1 MARSTEGDTGRLRRD
16 GYGGLFAELKGSGGS
31 RRLRWIVGRAKESKA
46 EAAMSQ
52 IKKSKGMALFG
63 FSLKRSGTHTSRTM
77 MLEELNKLLAYVDRP
92 EADKSDYLQ
101 AVVVEN
107 CLGKRSGKTRSL
119 TYHHLLDLY
128 SLDPSKLLFRALLYF
143 WNRDVQGRPLLSLLC
158 TYVRDSVFCS
168 TAPFILK
175 FPEGATITHES
186 LEEFIDAQEP
196 GRFSKATLKSTAQN
210 INSTWTKSGHLY
222 GRARKVRSR
231 ANPTAG
237 SVSYALLLGYLAGS
251 RGQALFQTEY
261 TKLLDCTFDKAIELA
276 ESASRKGWIVF
287 KRVGDVIEVL
297 FPNLINQEE
306 MEWLREQS

>member
-1 MARSTEGDTGRLRRD
+1 MSDLRLWPWRPRPQADELLSSWLRRIAL
-16 GYGGLFAELKGSGGS
+16 GNSAKLHSFCHAVWPGL
-31 RRLRWIVGRAKESKA
+31 
-46 EAAMSQ
+46 Q
-52 IKKSKGMALFG
+52 I
-63 FSLKRSGTHTSRTM
+63 
-77 MLEELNKLLAYVDRP
+77 
-92 EADKSDYLQ
+92 
-101 AVVVEN
+101 
-107 CLGKRSGKTRSL
+107 
-119 TYHHLLDLY
+119 
-128 SLDPSKLLFRALLYF
+128 
-143 WNRDVQGRPLLSLLC
+143 WNRDIDGQPLLALLC
-158 TYVRDSVFCS
+158 TFARDSIFRS

-175 FPEGATITHES
+175 FPEGATITRES

>member
-1 MARSTEGDTGRLRRD
+1 MPNRENTD
-16 GYGGLFAELKGSGGS
+16 
-31 RRLRWIVGRAKESKA
+31 
-46 EAAMSQ
+46 
-52 IKKSKGMALFG
+52 IKILFG
-63 FSLKRSGTHTSRTM
+63 FSDGRGGVHTSRTM
-77 MLEELNKLLAYVDRP
+77 MLDELRSLLTYVDQP
-92 EADKSDYLQ
+92 EAGKSDYLQ
-101 AVVVEN
+101 AIDDEN
-107 CLGKRSGKTRSL
+107 CLGKRSGKTRKL
-119 TYHHLLDLY
+119 TYRHLVDLY
-128 SLDPSKLLFRALLYF
+128 SLDRSNVLFRALLYF
-143 WNRDVQGRPLLSLLC
+143 WNRDIDGQPLLALLC
-158 TYVRDSVFCS
+158 TFARDSIFRS

-175 FPEGATITHES
+175 FPEGATINRES

-222 GRARKVRSR
+222 GRTRKVRSC

-237 SVSYALLLGYLAGS
+237 SVSYALLLGYLTGS

-276 ESASRKGWIVF
+276 EEASRKGWIVF

-306 MEWLREQS
+306 MEWLHEQS

>member
-1 MARSTEGDTGRLRRD
+1 MRPAVSMTEKNKQL
-16 GYGGLFAELKGSGGS
+16 S
-31 RRLRWIVGRAKESKA
+31 R
-46 EAAMSQ
+46 
-52 IKKSKGMALFG
+52 FG
-63 FSLKRSGTHTSRTM
+63 FSFERGGAHTSRTM
-77 MLEELNKLLAYVDRP
+77 MLEELGALLTYVDRP

-101 AVVVEN
+101 AINDEN
-107 CLGKRSGKTRSL
+107 CLGKRSGKTRTL
-119 TYHHLLDLY
+119 TYRHLVDLY
-128 SLDPSKLLFRALLYF
+128 SLDRTNVLFRALLYF
-143 WNRDVQGRPLLSLLC
+143 WNRDIDGQPLLALLC
-158 TYVRDSVFCS
+158 TYARDSIFRS

-175 FPEGATITHES
+175 FPESATITRES

-222 GRARKVRSR
+222 GRVRKVRSR

-237 SVSYALLLGYLAGS
+237 SVSYALLLGYLTGV
-251 RGQALFQTEY
+251 RGQSLFQTEY

-276 ESASRKGWIVF
+276 EEASRKGWIVF
-287 KRVGDVIEVL
+287 KRVGDVIDVL

>member
-1 MARSTEGDTGRLRRD
+1 MSITEKNKQLSRFGLSFER
-16 GYGGLFAELKGSGGS
+16 GGA
-31 RRLRWIVGRAKESKA
+31 
-46 EAAMSQ
+46 
-52 IKKSKGMALFG
+52 
-63 FSLKRSGTHTSRTM
+63 HTSRTM
-77 MLEELNKLLAYVDRP
+77 MLEELGALLTYVDRP
-92 EADKSDYLQ
+92 EAEKSDYLQ
-101 AVVVEN
+101 AIDDEN
-107 CLGKRSGKTRSL
+107 CLGKRSGKTRTL
-119 TYHHLLDLY
+119 TYRHLVDLY
-128 SLDPSKLLFRALLYF
+128 SLDRTNVLFRALLYF
-143 WNRDVQGRPLLSLLC
+143 WNRDIDGQPLLALLC
-158 TYVRDSVFCS
+158 TYARDSIFRS

-175 FPEGATITHES
+175 FSEGATITRES
-186 LEEFIDAQEP
+186 LEVFIDAQEP

-222 GRARKVRSR
+222 GRARKVSSR

-276 ESASRKGWIVF
+276 ESASCKGWIVF
-287 KRVGDVIEVL
+287 KRVGGVIEVL

>member
-1 MARSTEGDTGRLRRD
+1 MKSTSG
-16 GYGGLFAELKGSGGS
+16 FA
-31 RRLRWIVGRAKESKA
+31 KA
-46 EAAMSQ
+46 EQVRPAVSMTEKNKQLSR
-52 IKKSKGMALFG
+52 FG
-63 FSLKRSGTHTSRTM
+63 FSFERGGAHTSRTM
-77 MLEELNKLLAYVDRP
+77 MLEELGALLTYVDRP
-92 EADKSDYLQ
+92 EAEKSDYLQ
-101 AVVVEN
+101 AIDDEN
-107 CLGKRSGKTRSL
+107 CLGKRSGKTRTL
-119 TYHHLLDLY
+119 TYRHLVDLY
-128 SLDPSKLLFRALLYF
+128 SLDRTNVLFRALLYF
-143 WNRDVQGRPLLSLLC
+143 WNRDIDGQPLLALLC
-158 TYVRDSVFCS
+158 TFARDSIFRS

-175 FPEGATITHES
+175 FPEGATITRES
-186 LEEFIDAQEP
+186 LEEFIDSQEP

-261 TKLLDCTFDKAIELA
+261 TKLLDCTFDKAIDLA